1 MWVEMERMI
10 ERVFRRNAAA
20 SRLKPLEK
28 KGLWW
33 VLPAFLL
40 FSGLL
45 SVIPDK
51 EVYGAGE
58 EN

>member
-51 EVYGAGE
+51 EV
-58 EN
+58 